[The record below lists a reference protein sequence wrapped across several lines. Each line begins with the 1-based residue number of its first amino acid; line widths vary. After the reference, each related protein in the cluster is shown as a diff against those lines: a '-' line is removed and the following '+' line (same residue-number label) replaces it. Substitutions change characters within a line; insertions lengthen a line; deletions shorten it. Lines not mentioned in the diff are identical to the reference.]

1 MGEVDRGAL
10 GQRAEQLCAEALERR
25 GYRVRDRNW
34 RTREGE
40 LDIVAES
47 SDTLCFVEVRMRTT
61 GAWGDPSST
70 VSRAKQQRVV
80 RAALRYLQRR
90 PSAGKMIRFDV
101 MTVVGQGADAAVE
114 HLPGAFDAG
123 M

>member
-40 LDIVAES
+40 LDIVAENE
-47 SDTLCFVEVRMRTT
+47 DTVCFVEVRMRTT
-61 GAWGDPSST
+61 DAWGDPSST
-70 VSRAKQQRVV
+70 VSRVKQQRVI

-90 PSAGKMIRFDV
+90 PSGQRMIRFDV
-101 MTVVGQGADAAVE
+101 MTVVGQGKDAAVE
-114 HLPGAFDAG
+114 HLPAAFDAG